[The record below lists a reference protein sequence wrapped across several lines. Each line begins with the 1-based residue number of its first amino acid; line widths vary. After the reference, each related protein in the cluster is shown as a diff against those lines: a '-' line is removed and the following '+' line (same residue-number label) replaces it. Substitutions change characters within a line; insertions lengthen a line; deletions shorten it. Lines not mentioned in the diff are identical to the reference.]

1 MDSIDVFID
10 KKKSGEL
17 FFNKEDNLYGFNYS
31 NYETPISLIMPC
43 QKSTYNWRN
52 KLHPIFEMNMPE
64 GYLYELFKKILS
76 KEHGYVDDFL
86 VLSYLAP
93 NIQSRLGFT
102 SRFNKKDFDS
112 VDLEDILHN
121 DNEDTFSMLLKTF
134 LKKNAISGVQPKT
147 LALIKNKSSLT
158 TREYIIKT
166 WGDEFPRLAEN
177 EFFCLKAV
185 EDAGVPIPNIMLSE
199 NCRFL
204 LVEKFNYDINTD
216 KFLGFEEVLGLLGKN
231 SDEKYSGSYE
241 QIAKVVYSV
250 TTNKEQSMINL
261 YKTIVMGFLLK
272 NGDGHLKNFGVIYNE
287 DFSSVKFAPAY
298 DIVNTVV
305 YMFKDKPALTI
316 SGRKMW
322 FGRKEL
328 IKFGVKSC
336 FLSLQT
342 STTCYD
348 QCINSLKNTITKI
361 EHYVEDHNEFIT
373 IGSRMIDSFKI
384 SLNQQTHKE
393 ISDEV
398 IRNWK

>member
-64 GYLYELFKKILS
+64 GYLYELFKNILS

-147 LALIKNKSSLT
+147 LALIK
-158 TREYIIKT
+158 
-166 WGDEFPRLAEN
+166 
-177 EFFCLKAV
+177 
-185 EDAGVPIPNIMLSE
+185 
-199 NCRFL
+199 
-204 LVEKFNYDINTD
+204 INQ
-216 KFLGFEEVLGLLGKN
+216 V
-231 SDEKYSGSYE
+231 
-241 QIAKVVYSV
+241 
-250 TTNKEQSMINL
+250 
-261 YKTIVMGFLLK
+261 
-272 NGDGHLKNFGVIYNE
+272 
-287 DFSSVKFAPAY
+287 
-298 DIVNTVV
+298 
-305 YMFKDKPALTI
+305 
-316 SGRKMW
+316 
-322 FGRKEL
+322 
-328 IKFGVKSC
+328 
-336 FLSLQT
+336 
-342 STTCYD
+342 
-348 QCINSLKNTITKI
+348 
-361 EHYVEDHNEFIT
+361 
-373 IGSRMIDSFKI
+373 
-384 SLNQQTHKE
+384 
-393 ISDEV
+393 
-398 IRNWK
+398 